1 MISERWQQVKEL
13 FEAALERGPAER
25 TAFLAH
31 ACAGNEAIRQEV
43 ESLLAAHEGDSS
55 FMNTPVGNLLV
66 GDKPMLA
73 AGQHFGP
80 YEEISLLGEGGMGQV
95 YLAVDT
101 RLGRKVALKLL
112 PSSYTSDADR
122 VHRFGQEARAA
133 SALNH
138 PNIVTIHEIGQADS
152 LHFMAT
158 EFVDGETLREH
169 MTNTRMT
176 VAEVLDIA
184 AQVASALEAAHL
196 AGIVHRDV
204 KPENIMLRRDRIV
217 KVLDFGLAKLA
228 PFHHAATG
236 RETPSQS
243 KVKTNPGMIMGTAQ
257 YMSPEQARGEDVDE
271 RTDVWSLGVVLYEMV
286 AGRAPFEGETP
297 SHVIVSILESEP
309 TALARDV
316 EVPPELEQIIAKAL
330 SKERVERYQTAGDIA
345 LDLKSLK
352 EELTLESRLTQ
363 FRRSDAHGIETAT
376 KSDGRATPAPS
387 SAARTFDVIPTRPT
401 VSVEYFV
408 GEIKRHKTF
417 AGTAL
422 VILLV
427 GAIGLTYLADRVRE
441 EAPRADPTTRELT
454 FRRGFVTA
462 ARFAPDGKTVIYS
475 AAFDGGPV
483 ELYATGLG
491 GVDSRSLRL
500 PNAGIQSV
508 SPTGE
513 MAVLLEPELHWGES
527 RNGTLALL
535 PLTGGTPRTLKENV
549 FEATW
554 GPDGKTLAIVHA
566 PEGEFQ
572 LEYPMGEVLYKSPGW
587 VSHARVSPRGD
598 KIAFLDHPVPSNPAG
613 SVVVIDLKTKDL
625 SSVSTGWKTTF
636 GLAWSAGGDEI
647 WFSGSRENRKPDVYA
662 VTVTGRER
670 LLYQVAAHLR
680 VQDISADG
688 RMLLTRGDGGHSRM
702 MYLTAAAKIERD
714 LRTLDWSTSA
724 DLSADGTT
732 LLYYEWGTAVNA
744 VPTAFLRK
752 TDDSAAAV
760 ELGEGKALA
769 LSPDGQWALAVREN
783 PPPQLVLLP
792 TTPGEPKVLPRGDIR
807 EYHHASWFPDN
818 RHILFTALTPD
829 SLPRSY
835 IQDIDGGEPRPL
847 TEEGIV
853 ALRVSRD
860 GKRLIVLNN
869 FNGRYYF
876 QPVDGSDPVP
886 IRGIEEREEPIQW
899 SDDERVLYV
908 RGRGDF
914 RCNVYRVELV
924 SGRRKLWKEIIPPD
938 LVGLL
943 GLEASPGGVLI
954 TPDGQSYVYTF
965 WATNLDLT
973 LVEGLK

>member
-1 MISERWQQVKEL
+1 VTSECWQQVKEL
-13 FEAALERGPAER
+13 FEAALERGPGER
-25 TAFLAH
+25 TAYLAQ
-31 ACAGNEAIRQEV
+31 ACAGDEPIRQEV

-55 FMNTPVGNLLV
+55 FMNTPVGHLLV

-73 AGQHFGP
+73 AGQRFGP
-80 YEEISLLGEGGMGQV
+80 YEEISPLGEGGMGQV

-112 PSSYTSDADR
+112 PSSYTGDVER
-122 VHRFGQEARAA
+122 VRRFGQEARAA

-138 PNIVTIHEIGQADS
+138 PNIVTIHEIGQTES
-152 LHFMAT
+152 LHFIAT

-176 VAEVLDIA
+176 VGEVIDVATQI
-184 AQVASALEAAHL
+184 ASALRAAHE
-196 AGIVHRDV
+196 AGIVHRDI
-204 KPENIMLRRDRIV
+204 KPENIMLRRDGFV

-228 PFHHAATG
+228 PDQAVVGDPRAPTK
-236 RETPSQS
+236 SM
-243 KVKTNPGMIMGTAQ
+243 VKTNPGVVMGTVG
-257 YMSPEQARGEDVDE
+257 YMSPEQARGAEVDS

-286 AGRAPFEGETP
+286 AGHAPFEGETP

-309 TALARDV
+309 RPLSLGV
-316 EVPPELEQIIAKAL
+316 EVPAELDRIIAKAL
-330 SKERVERYQTAGDIA
+330 SKEREKRYHTAGEMA

-352 EELTLESRLTQ
+352 EELTVEARLTK
-363 FRRSDAHGIETAT
+363 FRRSGAHGIETAT
-376 KSDGRATPAPS
+376 KSDGPATPAPS
-387 SAARTFDVIPTRPT
+387 SAARTFDVLPARPT

-417 AGTAL
+417 VGAAL
-422 VILLV
+422 LILLL
-427 GAIGLTYLADRVRE
+427 GAIGWRYVANRVRE

-454 FRRGFVTA
+454 FRRGFVTG
-462 ARFAPDGKTVIYS
+462 ARFAPDGKTVFYS

-483 ELYATGLG
+483 ELYATGLE
-491 GVDSRSLRL
+491 GVDSRSLGLR
-500 PNAGIQSV
+500 NAGIQSV
-508 SPTGE
+508 SATGE

-535 PLTGGTPRTLKENV
+535 PLAGGTPRTLKENV

-587 VSHARVSPRGD
+587 VSHVRVSPLGD

-613 SVVVIDLKTKDL
+613 SVVVIDLKTKES
-625 SSVSTGWKTTF
+625 SSVSAGWKTTF
-636 GLAWSAGGDEI
+636 GLDWSAAGDEI

-662 VTVTGRER
+662 VTLTGRER
-670 LLYQVAAHLR
+670 LLYQVASHLR

-688 RMLLTRGDGGHSRM
+688 RVLLTRGDGGHSRM
-702 MYLTAAAKIERD
+702 MYLTATEKTERD
-714 LRTLDWSTSA
+714 LKTLDWSTSA

-752 TDDSAAAV
+752 TDASGAAV
-760 ELGEGKALA
+760 KLGEGKALA
-769 LSPDGQWALAVREN
+769 LSPDGQWALALQEN
-783 PPPQLVLLP
+783 LPQQLVLLP
-792 TTPGEPKVLPRGDIR
+792 TTPGEPKVLPRNNIR

-829 SLPRSY
+829 SLPRSF

-860 GKRLIVLNN
+860 GKRLVVLNN
-869 FNGRYYF
+869 FNERYYF
-876 QPVDGSDPVP
+876 QPVDGSDPIP

-943 GLEASPGGVLI
+943 GLEARPGGVLI
-954 TPDGQSYVYTF
+954 TPDGQTCVYTY